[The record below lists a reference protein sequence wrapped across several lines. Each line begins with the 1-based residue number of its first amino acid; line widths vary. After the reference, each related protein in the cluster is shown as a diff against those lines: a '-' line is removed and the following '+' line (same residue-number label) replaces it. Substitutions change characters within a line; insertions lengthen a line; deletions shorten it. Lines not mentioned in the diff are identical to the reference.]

1 MTMQF
6 NFTATKEV
14 GAVRT
19 RAKRIVIGDNK
30 ITYDLE
36 NRIFMKDK
44 SVKFYELG
52 QLTAD
57 LTVDK
62 DINSV
67 DIDTGEV
74 KGSKNLLLLAE
85 EMKARAG
92 IILKGYTYKDFT
104 VTTEV
109 GTSYFEVKD
118 IVIDHVYDSSPSV
131 NFRFNE
137 VLNLA
142 DNKIMKMEKDQL
154 YISLQVD
161 ITKTK
166 LIDAFLQLNQNIFDI
181 MVDAASN
188 PTVA

>member
-1 MTMQF
+1 MQF
-6 NFTATKEV
+6 NFTATKEI

-30 ITYDLE
+30 IIYDLE

-57 LTVDK
+57 LTIDK
-62 DINSV
+62 DINCV

-85 EMKARAG
+85 EMKTRAG

-118 IVIDHVYDSSPSV
+118 IVIDNIYDSSPSV

-166 LIDAFLQLNQNIFDI
+166 LVDAFLQLNQNIFDI

>member
-1 MTMQF
+1 MQF

-14 GAVRT
+14 GVTRT
-19 RAKRIVIGDNK
+19 RAKRITISGDT

-36 NRIFMKDK
+36 NRLFMKDGT
-44 SVKFYELG
+44 VKFYPLG

-62 DINSV
+62 VINCV

-74 KGSKNLLLLAE
+74 KRTINLLALTG
-85 EMKARAG
+85 EMKAREAL
-92 IILKGYTYKDFT
+92 ILKAYTYKDFT
-104 VTTEV
+104 VSTEI

-118 IVIDHVYDSSPSV
+118 IVIDNTYEGTPSV
-131 NFRFNE
+131 TFRFSE
-137 VLNLA
+137 VINLA
-142 DNKIMKMEKDQL
+142 DNKVMKMENENL
-154 YISLQVD
+154 FISLQVD

-166 LIDAFLQLNQNIFDI
+166 LINTFLELNQSIFNI

-188 PTVA
+188 PTVE